1 MMTNTEKFISNQF
14 ILSNKTNFKD
24 TSKQVIEIVKSL
36 TKFPDTDTSTQLT
49 SQTQS

>member
-1 MMTNTEKFISNQF
+1 MKNTEKFISNEF
-14 ILSNKTNFKD
+14 ILSNEINVKVI
-24 TSKQVIEIVKSL
+24 SKQVIEIVKSL